1 MNMNNENIEEK
12 VILPDSSE
20 AAWPIKITAWQ
31 SNTGHVYLDESVAR
45 YDGSTHTLCKRGH
58 LSPKQGY
65 CEACIP
71 LNNQE
76 EYATYQTQKWQDEPL
91 YSMTLDKWYFDK
103 NSVLELMRET
113 GQSAQELML
122 LIGEPQNAYEIDPD
136 DYFEE
141 HLPDGINV
149 PDEIAEAFNALNDAI
164 RNCANPL
171 CYYPSK
177 LAAIVQEE

>member
-1 MNMNNENIEEK
+1 MNKSRFKIDEK

-20 AAWPIKITAWQ
+20 AAWPINVTAWQ
-31 SNTGHVYLDESVAR
+31 SNTGHIFLEESVAR
-45 YDGSTHTLCKRGH
+45 YDGSTHSLCKRGH

-65 CEACIP
+65 CEECVP

-76 EYATYQTQKWQDEPL
+76 EYATYHTQQWQDEPL
-91 YSMTLDKWYFDK
+91 YSMALDQWYFDK

-122 LIGEPQNAYEIDPD
+122 VIGEPKNAYEIDPD

-141 HLPDGINV
+141 HLPDGISV
-149 PDEIAEAFNALNDAI
+149 PDEIAEAFESLNKVI
-164 RNCANPL
+164 RNCPNPL
-171 CYYPSK
+171 CYYPSTI
-177 LAAIVQEE
+177 AALIVES